1 MIKKKK
7 MIKSNQGNSFI
18 VVVATIS
25 FLAVLTTALL
35 VAVALCYRLKAYDIN
50 TRDNFYYLE
59 QAMDEIYEG
68 VGAIS
73 MKHLNEA
80 FDETSEVIVY
90 YDTDKKS
97 YVTMNNSD
105 ANKLMKAAYVG
116 KLKKDTRFDNDVNV
130 KAALESLISNKYDS
144 TSNSE
149 GVQISVGN
157 PTWNAGN
164 DVLTLKDV
172 VLKREAQYSTVNT
185 KKSTKPGA
193 TSFIQSIT
201 TDITIGVPDFEVD
214 FNAVGND
221 ISELY
226 DFALISDMG
235 VEISGIG
242 VSSNITGNVYAAAD
256 FYNKEYNKSTSTGNV
271 QDENETTRKSAL
283 NNKINSYS
291 DTRLTACNGVNE
303 KSMYSGFYVSGAKVS
318 IMADKLIVP
327 GSIASMN
334 CASVDILGSIEAG
347 GATAT
352 KVWSDGIVL
361 GGYSRMKGADA
372 SAGYTGSSINMKADS
387 YVYDDL
393 EVNAVSSAFSLDG
406 SYYGYN
412 YASTDNRT
420 YSSEFISA
428 STKRKY
434 TDKVKIND
442 GNYIADD
449 GSGGHLTGQAHYN
462 SSSVVVNGND
472 ATLDL
477 SNTDTMYIA
486 GQAYVEMSK
495 SSTPVTINVTT
506 RDDGTVETAEG
517 HSYAYEGKSD
527 ENYTR
532 KNNDTSDG
540 DQSRIQDYRTGEGL
554 SVKSNQLAY
563 IPPTMYDADELAKT
577 GNLYVKW
584 PSHLKD
590 VEIDVDGDGVKEKVF
605 ENIWDDIE
613 KIPVIKTVRKEYDSE
628 TGSFVSREYYFYDFS
643 KSNISMNVY
652 MAAYAQ
658 LFDPATVVPGYSES
672 AGSLANFFDI
682 TDYDLFKV
690 KDFTVVENLYSNSA
704 ISMVQGSKVN
714 IIADSKKVQ
723 PLLDAKNNEL
733 KRAALQPGGTDVTDT
748 SSDSDKTIY
757 ATKVTTGLQNKY
769 KEMKMLLTDESANGD
784 AVTNAYAA
792 DEGSITPINYYFN
805 FEGLNGITSSGG
817 TRGNLQE
824 KKKMDSGY
832 WVFLGEGDVNVTS
845 GDADGRV
852 KGIVIC
858 KGDVTFDSNV
868 KEFEGLIVSGGKII
882 VDGQSINFV
891 ANAEIIKSILRE
903 CDESSGTAVDY
914 SGVCKIFRHF
924 VSEHGVV
931 PVNPDDGTVQ
941 MRNVTSVQY
950 EDILAFKN
958 WKKNVD

>member
-1 MIKKKK
+1 MIKKRKK
-7 MIKSNQGNSFI
+7 IKSNQGNSFI

-68 VGAIS
+68 VGAVS
-73 MKHLNEA
+73 MKHLNDA

-97 YVTMNNSD
+97 YVTMDNSD
-105 ANKLMKAAYVG
+105 ANKLMKAAYLS
-116 KLKKDTRFDNDVNV
+116 KLKNDVRFQGDI
-130 KAALESLISNKYDS
+130 KAKATLESFISNLYDS
-144 TSNSE
+144 SSNAE
-149 GVQISVGN
+149 GVQVSVGN
-157 PTWNAGN
+157 PTWNG
-164 DVLTLKDV
+164 DILTLKDV

-185 KKSTKPGA
+185 KKSIKPGA

-214 FNAVGND
+214 FNAIGND

-242 VSSNITGNVYAAAD
+242 VSSNITGNVYAASD
-256 FYNKEYNKSTSTGNV
+256 FYNKEYNKSASNGNV
-271 QDENETTRKSAL
+271 QVEDETTRKNAL
-283 NNKINSYS
+283 NNKVNSYS

-327 GSIASMN
+327 GSIAAMN

-352 KVWSDGIVL
+352 KVWADGIVL
-361 GGYSRMKGADA
+361 GGYSRMKGADP
-372 SAGYTGSSINMKADS
+372 SDGYTGSTLKMKADS

-393 EVNAVSSAFSLDG
+393 EVNAVSSSFSLDG

-420 YSSEFISA
+420 YSADFVAA

-434 TDKVKIND
+434 TDKVTIND

-462 SSSVVVNGND
+462 SSSVVVNGSD

-477 SNTDTMYIA
+477 SKTGTMYIA

-495 SSTPVTINVTT
+495 SSTPTTINVTT
-506 RDDGTVETAEG
+506 DPDGTVTETAEG
-517 HSYAYEGKSD
+517 QSYAYEGKSD

-532 KNNDTSDG
+532 KNNDTTDG
-540 DQSRIQDYRTGEGL
+540 DQTRIQDYRTGEGL
-554 SVKSNQLAY
+554 SIKSNQLAY
-563 IPPTMYDADELAKT
+563 IPPTQFDQEKYEAT

-584 PSHLKD
+584 PSYLKD
-590 VEIDVDGDGVKEKVF
+590 VEIDVDGDGIKEKVF

-613 KIPVIKTVRKEYDSE
+613 NIPVIKTVRKEYDSE
-628 TGSFVSREYYFYDFS
+628 TDSYVSREYYFYDFS
-643 KSNISMNVY
+643 EADISMNDY

-658 LFDPATVVPGYSES
+658 LFDSATVAPGYSGS
-672 AGSLANFFDI
+672 VGSLANFYDI
-682 TDYDLFKV
+682 TDYEFFKV

-704 ISMVQGSKVN
+704 ISMVQGSKVK

-733 KRAALQPGGTDVTDT
+733 KRAALQPSGTDVTDT
-748 SSDSDKTIY
+748 SSESDKTIY

-769 KEMKMLLTDESANGD
+769 KEMKMLLTDESTNGD

-805 FEGLNGITSSGG
+805 FEGLNGITQAGG
-817 TRGNLQE
+817 KRGDLQE
-824 KKKMDSGY
+824 KRKMDSGY

-845 GDADGRV
+845 GDPDGRV

-858 KGDVTFDSNV
+858 KGDVTFASNV
-868 KEFEGLIVSGGKII
+868 KEFEGLIVSGGKVI

-891 ANAEIIKSILRE
+891 ANPEIIKSILRE
-903 CDESSGTAVDY
+903 CDESAGGVVDY

-924 VSEHGVV
+924 ISEHEST
-931 PVNPDDGTVQ
+931 PVKPDDGTVQ
-941 MRNVTSVQY
+941 MRSVTSVQY